1 MRVYV
6 PAEFPFANRLMSEY
20 LAIKSTLKDHQV
32 MDMKVRKALETLE
45 LKLHSAPKI
54 QIFLSDSW
62 ASAVTLEAGVY
73 AVWTFKPHVPVYVGQ
88 TTSLRHRMRDLG
100 RQINHTFPRGIAKKM
115 TFRGCKEGACQSVFR
130 RVVVQSRQHFVG
142 GRDPCVDRVA
152 LVSKD
157 DDADLFFG
165 NEGHVGPEA
174 VCRPSLVNQDGIL
187 QAQRGIELGRWI
199 GFQQEFGRV
208 PRQQIG
214 QPTGY
219 GYCSQIRSCVI
230 APIR

>member
-1 MRVYV
+1 
-6 PAEFPFANRLMSEY
+6 
-20 LAIKSTLKDHQV
+20 

-115 TFRGCKEGACQSVFR
+115 KN
-130 RVVVQSRQHFVG
+130 
-142 GRDPCVDRVA
+142 DP
-152 LVSKD
+152 D
-157 DDADLFFG
+157 D
-165 NEGHVGPEA
+165 EA
-174 VCRPSLVNQDGIL
+174 VRKAISQTHVVSY
-187 QAQRGIELGRWI
+187 IE
-199 GFQQEFGRV
+199 V
-208 PRQQIG
+208 QIG
-214 QPTGY
+214 RAELEDYLRLRWRETLGNGPANRLLRGERYKWITP
-219 GYCSQIRSCVI
+219 
-230 APIR
+230 A